1 MKKVKKETEGRI
13 KIIFLLF
20 IMFFLHSRKIFAAS
34 DADHLEPSFYQSYME
49 TLKDE
54 SDPYEYVYVYD
65 QKERLYDAMKEEEWG
80 SYLNILKYLILEHLA
95 NMPEDFRTE
104 GEIQE
109 AITLYRGTRAYLLA
123 SNKKTIE
130 QKVTDFSSYEADLQT
145 RLSVDVKICL
155 TLFDNIDSSE
165 NEEMLEQASEELEN
179 YLNQIAMP
187 NESASK
193 QQIEQLF
200 QLESI
205 PLDIILQ
212 ENEETNVFRE
222 RMLSGLQASANQV
235 FAYGM
240 RGDIATIS
248 VTEYYKGGGWK
259 IHDQWSEGYLVT
271 GKEGVV
277 LGNEEPIF
285 CADPNKM
292 FRKGYYNK
300 KPYPFPETIT
310 KIIVA
315 SLHRQKQVEEYSWL
329 TKDYQYIA
337 QQCIIWNVENE
348 YKKWIVPERKDS
360 RLRLEFGNSV
370 HFPSPH
376 QNIYISEKVFKLVD
390 ECIAWGKNNYKYFL
404 NASADYYVKEEANQP
419 IVRFYGTYTPSGF
432 AVVKK
437 SSSNSNITNG
447 NGCYHLEDTE
457 YGIFEDKKCINR
469 VGTLRTDATGASNKV
484 ELLPGQYWI
493 KETKPPK
500 GYQLDPQI
508 YSITVV
514 SNQTQE
520 VKLSDPPLMCSC
532 DIFIEK
538 IDQDTNQKH
547 PQGNASLEN
556 AQFEVK
562 FYGGL
567 WEKGKDPQALG
578 KTPMRTWIFQTNKE
592 GSIRYDD
599 GAKVSGDPLYTDPD
613 GKPMLPLGTLTIQ
626 EKKAPEGYQ
635 INPTIYTVQ
644 LRKEEGTN
652 TPLICQK
659 TVVPETLLRLDIQK
673 VLKGTKQPIENVMFT
688 HIRPNGSKET
698 IATDAKGEASFLG
711 LEHGKHKI
719 IETKVPD
726 GYVLLP
732 EEIILVVDE
741 KNHITLE
748 NDSTSKPIENIS
760 FSMQKTGNGLLV
772 VENEYVEYSL
782 QIQKEN
788 ETQQILEG
796 AQFTL
801 YEDEQCTQ
809 ILERKETN
817 QDGIALF
824 EGLNLE
830 RCYYLKETA
839 APKGYPLPFNK
850 DGSEIV
856 YKMKAVYNSDHKELE
871 YYINDKRQ
879 NPDQISGELKHP
891 ILSFKI
897 INYKGQKLPE
907 TGNRNR
913 MAIFI
918 VCILC
923 LTYWLFQKRRLK

>member
-123 SNKKTIE
+123 SNKKAIE

-145 RLSVDVKICL
+145 RLSVNVKNCL

-165 NEEMLEQASEELEN
+165 NEQMLEQASEELES
-179 YLNQIAMP
+179 YLNQIATP
-187 NESASK
+187 NGSISK
-193 QQIEQLF
+193 QHIDQLF
-200 QLESI
+200 QLKFVPLLDLFPKNKES
-205 PLDIILQ
+205 DFQ
-212 ENEETNVFRE
+212 KK
-222 RMLSGLQASANQV
+222 RMQPKMRAASEQV

-240 RGDIATIS
+240 RGDIATIT

-277 LGNEEPIF
+277 IGNEEPIF
-285 CADPNKM
+285 CADPNKV
-292 FRKGYYNK
+292 FQKGYYNK
-300 KPYPFPETIT
+300 QPFPFPEYIT

-315 SLHRQKQVEEYSWL
+315 SLYKQKQTEEYSWL

-337 QQCIIWNVENE
+337 QQCIIWNIENE
-348 YKKWIVPERKDS
+348 YKKWITADRADS
-360 RLRLEFGNSV
+360 RLRLEFGNGV
-370 HFPSPH
+370 HFPKPH
-376 QNIYISEKVFKLVD
+376 QNFYISDKVFKLVE
-390 ECIAWGKNNYKYFL
+390 ECIAWGKENYKYFL
-404 NASADYYVKEEANQP
+404 DARADYYVKQDVNQP
-419 IVRFYGTYTPSGF
+419 VVRFYGTYTPCGF
-432 AVVKK
+432 ASIRKT
-437 SSSNSNITNG
+437 SSNTTTTNG
-447 NGCYHLEDTE
+447 NECYSLQGAE
-457 YGIFEDKKCINR
+457 YGIYENKECTKK
-469 VGTLRTDATGASNKV
+469 VGLLQTDNQGNSEKIQLT
-484 ELLPGQYWI
+484 PGQYWM
-493 KETKPPK
+493 KELKSPK

-508 YSITVV
+508 YPITVA

-520 VKLSDPPLMCSC
+520 VKLSDPPWMCSC

-538 IDQDTNQKH
+538 VDQDTNQNH
-547 PQGNASLEN
+547 SQGNASMEN

-567 WEKGKDPQALG
+567 WEKGKDPQVLG
-578 KTPMRTWIFQTNKE
+578 KVPMRTWIFQTNKE
-592 GSIRYDD
+592 GNVRYED
-599 GAKVSGDPLYTDPD
+599 GAKVSGDPLYTGPD
-613 GKPMLPLGTLTIQ
+613 RKPMLPLGTITIQ

-644 LRKEEGTN
+644 LQNEEGN
-652 TPLICQK
+652 KTPPICQK
-659 TVVPETLLRLDIQK
+659 TVVPETLLKLDIQK
-673 VLKGTKQPIENVMFT
+673 TLKGTKQPIENVTFT

-698 IATDAKGEASFLG
+698 IITDSKGEASFLG
-711 LEHGKHKI
+711 LEYGKHKI

-732 EEIILVVDE
+732 EEITLVVNE
-741 KNHITLE
+741 ENQISLE
-748 NDSTSKPIENIS
+748 NNASSKLNEQIS
-760 FSMQKTGNGLLV
+760 FSIQKNGNGLLR

-788 ETQQILEG
+788 ENHQILEG

-801 YEDEQCTQ
+801 YEDEKCTKM
-809 ILERKETN
+809 LEKKETN

-824 EGLNLE
+824 QGLNVE
-830 RCYYLKETA
+830 RCYYLKETV
-839 APKGYPLPFNK
+839 APKGYQLPFNK
-850 DGSEIV
+850 DGSEII
-856 YKMKAVYNSDHKELE
+856 YKMKAVYNSNHKELE
-871 YYINDKRQ
+871 YYVNDKRQ
-879 NPDQISGELKHP
+879 NIDQSSGELKYP
-891 ILSFKI
+891 VLSFKI
-897 INYKGQKLPE
+897 INYKGGKLPE
-907 TGNRNR
+907 TGNSSR
-913 MAIFI
+913 MTLFFASMLCFTCYFI
-918 VCILC
+918 
-923 LTYWLFQKRRLK
+923 QKRYFG